1 MRNSTTPQFGS
12 TRQTPIHL
20 TVQQSIPV
28 INGNSNTEDPTS
40 SLKRLLNIPNP
51 NGLDNEPVSLQQQQQ
66 SINLLP
72 PSAFETFP
80 TSSIG
85 AEHDKHNLSQIHPIN
100 REHFRNVLIH
110 LVQNNDHFLDI
121 IHQACL
127 NHQLQ

>member
-1 MRNSTTPQFGS
+1 MPNSTTPQFGS
-12 TRQTPIHL
+12 NRQTPIHSTL
-20 TVQQSIPV
+20 QQSIPV

-51 NGLDNEPVSLQQQQQ
+51 NGLDNEPVLSQQQQ
-66 SINLLP
+66 SIKLLP
-72 PSAFETFP
+72 PSAFETIP

-85 AEHDKHNLSQIHPIN
+85 AERDKYSLSQIHPIN
-100 REHFRNVLIH
+100 REHFRNVLLH

-127 NHQLQ
+127 THQSQ